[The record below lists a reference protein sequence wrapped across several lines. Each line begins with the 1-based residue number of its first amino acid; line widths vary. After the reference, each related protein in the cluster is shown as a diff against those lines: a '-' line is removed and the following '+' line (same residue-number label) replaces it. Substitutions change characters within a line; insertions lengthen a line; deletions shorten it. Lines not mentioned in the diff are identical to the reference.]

1 VKDSALD
8 LITTIHTV
16 GGPALPVDR
25 RAKLNDRLQ
34 HRVVAQTHGVSPA
47 PEYLPHRSNMTEIVS
62 ISAREILD
70 SRGNP
75 TVEADVTLS
84 SGAMGRA
91 AVPSGASTGE
101 HEAVELRDGDKAHYL
116 GKGVLNAVENV
127 ESILAPEL
135 KGMDASN
142 QRLIDATMIAIDG
155 TENKSKLGAN
165 AILAVSMACARASA
179 TALKLPLYRYLGGVN
194 ACVLPTPMMNIL
206 NGGSHADSNVDFQ
219 EFMVMPVGA
228 ETFSD
233 ALRWGAEVFH
243 TLKGVLK
250 KKGYNTA
257 VGDEGGFAPSLK
269 SNDEAVELILEAIE
283 KAGYTPG
290 EQISIAL
297 DPASSEFFDKEKNKY
312 VFKKSDKSEKT
323 PAEMVAFYVNWAK
336 QYPIVSLEDGLAED
350 DWEGWKILTEELG
363 HIQLVGD
370 DLFVTN
376 TERLQ
381 QGIEQK
387 VANSILIKVNQ
398 IGTISETLEAIE
410 LGRRYGYTSV
420 ISHRSG
426 ETEDTFIADLAV
438 ATNAGQI
445 KTGSASRTDRI
456 AKYNQLLRIEE
467 ELGQS
472 AEFLG
477 IESLNFNG

>member
-1 VKDSALD
+1 
-8 LITTIHTV
+8 
-16 GGPALPVDR
+16 
-25 RAKLNDRLQ
+25 
-34 HRVVAQTHGVSPA
+34 
-47 PEYLPHRSNMTEIVS
+47 MTEIVS
-62 ISAREILD
+62 IHAREILD

-75 TVEADVTLS
+75 TVEADVTLEG
-84 SGAMGRA
+84 GAMGRA

-101 HEAVELRDGDKAHYL
+101 HEAVELRDGDKAYYM
-116 GKGVLNAVENV
+116 GKGVLSAVENV

-135 KGMDASN
+135 TGMDATN
-142 QRLIDATMIAIDG
+142 QRLIDATMLAIDG
-155 TENKSKLGAN
+155 TENKSRLGAN
-165 AILAVSMACARASA
+165 AILAVSMAVARASA
-179 TALKLPLYRYLGGVN
+179 KALKLPLYRYLGGVN
-194 ACVLPTPMMNIL
+194 ASLLPTPMMNIL

-233 ALRWGAEVFH
+233 ALRWGTEVFH

-257 VGDEGGFAPSLK
+257 VGDEGGFAPNLK
-269 SNDEAVELILEAIE
+269 SNAEAVELILEAIE
-283 KAGYTPG
+283 LAGYTAG
-290 EQISIAL
+290 EQIAIAL
-297 DPASSEFFDKEKNKY
+297 DPAASEFYNKETGKY
-312 VFKKSDKSEKT
+312 VFKKSDKSEKSSLEM
-323 PAEMVAFYVNWAK
+323 AEFWESWSE
-336 QYPIVSLEDGLAED
+336 QYPIISIEDGLAED
-350 DWEGWKILTEELG
+350 DWAGWKILTEKIG
-363 HIQLVGD
+363 NRVQLVGD

-376 TERLQ
+376 TKRLR

-398 IGTISETLEAIE
+398 IGTISETLESIE
-410 LGRRYGYTSV
+410 LARRFGYTSI

-438 ATNAGQI
+438 GTGAGQI

-472 AEFLG
+472 ADFMG
-477 IESLNFNG
+477 IESVNCGE

>member
-1 VKDSALD
+1 
-8 LITTIHTV
+8 
-16 GGPALPVDR
+16 
-25 RAKLNDRLQ
+25 
-34 HRVVAQTHGVSPA
+34 
-47 PEYLPHRSNMTEIVS
+47 MTEIVS
-62 ISAREILD
+62 IHAREILD

-75 TVEADVTLS
+75 TVEADVTLEG
-84 SGAMGRA
+84 GAMGRA

-101 HEAVELRDGDKAHYL
+101 HEAVELRDGDKAYYM
-116 GKGVLNAVENV
+116 GKGVLSAVENV

-135 KGMDASN
+135 TGMDATN
-142 QRLIDATMIAIDG
+142 QRLIDATMLAIDG
-155 TENKSKLGAN
+155 TENKSRLGAN
-165 AILAVSMACARASA
+165 AILAVSMAVARASA
-179 TALKLPLYRYLGGVN
+179 KALKLPLYRYLGGVN
-194 ACVLPTPMMNIL
+194 ASLLPTPMMNIL

-233 ALRWGAEVFH
+233 ALRWGTEVFH

-257 VGDEGGFAPSLK
+257 VGDEGGFAPNLK
-269 SNDEAVELILEAIE
+269 SNAEAVELILEAIE
-283 KAGYTPG
+283 LAGYTAG
-290 EQISIAL
+290 EQIAIAL
-297 DPASSEFFDKEKNKY
+297 DPAASEFYNKETGKY
-312 VFKKSDKSEKT
+312 VFKKSDKSEKSSLEM
-323 PAEMVAFYVNWAK
+323 AEFWESWSE
-336 QYPIVSLEDGLAED
+336 QYPIISIEDGLAED
-350 DWEGWKILTEELG
+350 DWDGWKILTEKIG
-363 HIQLVGD
+363 NRVQLVGD

-376 TERLQ
+376 TKRLR

-398 IGTISETLEAIE
+398 IGTISETLESIE
-410 LGRRYGYTSV
+410 LARRFGYTSI

-438 ATNAGQI
+438 GTGAGQI

-472 AEFLG
+472 ADFMG
-477 IESLNFNG
+477 IESVNCGE

>member
-1 VKDSALD
+1 VTSSDAHLVQSISLSGGR
-8 LITTIHTV
+8 TV
-16 GGPALPVDR
+16 PVDR
-25 RAKLNDRLQ
+25 RPKLIERLN
-34 HRVVAQTHGVSPA
+34 HRVVAQHPA
-47 PEYLPHRSNMTEIVS
+47 PQQNRSNMTEIVS
-62 ISAREILD
+62 IHAREILD

-75 TVEADVTLS
+75 TVEADVVLD
-84 SGAMGRA
+84 SGAKGRA

-101 HEAVELRDGDKAHYL
+101 HEAVELRDGDKEHYL
-116 GKGVLNAVENV
+116 GKGVLQAVENV
-127 ESILAPEL
+127 ETILGPEL
-135 KGMDASN
+135 TGMDASN
-142 QRLIDATMIAIDG
+142 QRLIDATMISIDG

-165 AILAVSMACARASA
+165 AILAVSMAVARASA
-179 TALKLPLYRYLGGVN
+179 EALKLPLYRYLGGVN
-194 ACVLPTPMMNIL
+194 ACLLPTPMMNIL

-233 ALRWGAEVFH
+233 ALRWGTEVFH

-269 SNDEAVELILEAIE
+269 SNDEALDLILEAIQL
-283 KAGYTPG
+283 AGYTPG
-290 EQISIAL
+290 EDISIAL
-297 DPASSEFFDKEKNKY
+297 DPASSEFYNKETGKY
-312 VFKKSDKSEKT
+312 VFKKSDKRELSSE
-323 PAEMVAFYVNWAK
+323 EMAAFWESWINK
-336 QYPIVSLEDGLAED
+336 YPIVSLEDGLAED
-350 DWEGWKILTEELG
+350 DWDGWKYLTQLIG
-363 HIQLVGD
+363 DKVQLVGD

-376 TERLQ
+376 TQRLQ

-398 IGTISETLEAIE
+398 IGTVTETLEAIE
-410 LGRRYGYTSV
+410 LARRFGYTSI

-438 ATNAGQI
+438 GTGAGQI

-477 IESLNFNG
+477 IESVNFGE